1 MGKTY
6 EQLLKLSRIEDV
18 LRAFITI
25 PYEEFLLVFNYAL
38 ERTVSPRENK
48 CIWESYIEEKSLK
61 EIGAE
66 LGVTRERVRQIIA
79 KGMRRVKSWNDKTQM
94 LNMGLEWYIDNE
106 IFNAVEKE
114 KKKYEIEQTTPILN
128 RQIEVLNLSTRT
140 RNCLKRANINT
151 VGELSKLTTVELYKI
166 RNMGKNSVNEIVEKL
181 KKHDIEIV

>member
-25 PYEEFLLVFNYAL
+25 PYEEFLLIFNYAL

-48 CIWESYIEEKSLK
+48 CIWERYIEEKSLK

-66 LGVTRERVRQIIA
+66 LGVTRELVRQIIA